1 MIVDRILKSAEHQVL
16 AIRPG
21 ETVIHAARMFEQKR
35 VGLAVVC
42 DDKDNVIGV
51 VSLGDIVHA
60 IGERGAEALD
70 LPVRMIMTQDVVTC
84 EGSDHVESA
93 IIKMTERGV
102 RHLPVVEGGK
112 LKGIIEKREALEL
125 LYEEAALDFAQLR
138 NYVFKTGGRY

>member
-1 MIVDRILKSAEHQVL
+1 
-16 AIRPG
+16 
-21 ETVIHAARMFEQKR
+21 
-35 VGLAVVC
+35 
-42 DDKDNVIGV
+42 
-51 VSLGDIVHA
+51 
-60 IGERGAEALD
+60 
-70 LPVRMIMTQDVVTC
+70 MIMTQDVVTC

-93 IIKMTERGV
+93 IIKITERGV